1 MVPRGSGGLTVHKG
15 APGRS
20 GGVSIRVAITVV
32 AGLWEVQRE
41 ARGNRRPLGALGG
54 PRVLFWGSF
63 GGPFGSILP
72 QLRLIWGQISLFLHQ
87 IIIIL

>member
-1 MVPRGSGGLTVHKG
+1 MVPRGSGYTTVNEG

-20 GGVSIRVAITVV
+20 GGVSIRVAITVF

-63 GGPFGSILP
+63 GDHFGSILP
-72 QLRLIWGQISLFLHQ
+72 QLRLIWVQISLFLHQ